1 MGRGF
6 EPPDRL
12 ATVNRLAI
20 CRIKPALPPHQKR
33 ESKEKTS
40 DVPLREVKIRNTA
53 IVVKETSLIIYFCY
67 YIFDNI

>member
-1 MGRGF
+1 MAD
-6 EPPDRL
+6 PQSAALTNL
-12 ATVNRLAI
+12 ATTT
-20 CRIKPALPPHQKR
+20 KR

-40 DVPLREVKIRNTA
+40 DVPLREVKIRNTT